1 MPLDLLVPDL
11 LLPPDAPAAMREFRL
26 PALERWLARADV
38 ERGAAKSAME
48 CLASAYALAPPPPV
62 AGISL
67 VGEGPPPRPSPKGE
81 GEKSALSLGR
91 GVGGEGVLRAD
102 PVHLRVAR
110 DSLTLHDA
118 SILDVTREEADA
130 LVAALQALFA
140 PEIEFHASAP
150 DRWYARVAAA
160 ELPVT
165 TPLDR
170 ARGCDVFGMLPAGK
184 GRINWRSAITEAQMV
199 LSGHEV
205 NVKREA
211 AGLPAVN
218 SVWFW
223 GEGAVP
229 AALAKPYSDIHAKDV
244 FSAGLAALSGA
255 RLHGVPRGIAG
266 IDLVGENDTALVVLD
281 ALTKPLHRVDVAGWC
296 SQAAAMDDAW
306 FRELGE
312 AIARFE
318 RVRLVLPSER
328 GSRIATLTPA
338 SRRRWFRR
346 GKPLATHA

>member
-11 LLPPDAPAAMREFRL
+11 LLPPDTPAAMRELRL

-48 CLASAYALAPPPPV
+48 CLASAYGLASPV
-62 AGISL
+62 AVGAISL
-67 VGEGPPPRPSPKGE
+67 AGEGPPPRPSPK
-81 GEKSALSLGR
+81 
-91 GVGGEGVLRAD
+91 GEGVLRAD

-118 SILDVTREEADA
+118 SILDVTQEEADA

-140 PEIEFHASAP
+140 PDIEFHAPAP

-165 TPLDR
+165 TPLAT
-170 ARGCDVFGMLPAGK
+170 ARGRNVFGMLPAGK

-199 LSGHEV
+199 MSGHEV
-205 NVKREA
+205 NAKREA
-211 AGLPAVN
+211 AGLPMVN

-223 GEGAVP
+223 GEGVAPAV
-229 AALAKPYSDIHAKDV
+229 LAKPYSDIHAKDV
-244 FSAGLAALSGA
+244 FTAGLAALSGA

-266 IDLVGENDTALVVLD
+266 MDLVGENDAVLVVLD
-281 ALTKPLHRVDVAGWC
+281 DLTKPLHRVDVAGWR
-296 SQAAAMDDAW
+296 SQAGAMDDAW
-306 FRELGE
+306 FLDLGD
-312 AIARFE
+312 AIARFG
-318 RVRLVLPSER
+318 RVRLVLPSEN

-338 SRRRWFRR
+338 ARRRWFRR
-346 GKPLATHA
+346 RKPLAAHA

>member
-11 LLPPDAPAAMREFRL
+11 LLPADTPAAMRELRL

-48 CLASAYALAPPPPV
+48 CLASAYGLAAPV
-62 AGISL
+62 AVGAISL
-67 VGEGPPPRPSPKGE
+67 AGESPPPRPSPKGE
-81 GEKSALSLGR
+81 G
-91 GVGGEGVLRAD
+91 VLRAD
-102 PVHLRVAR
+102 PVHMRVAR

-130 LVAALQALFA
+130 LVAALQSLFA
-140 PEIEFHASAP
+140 PDIELHAPAP

-165 TPLDR
+165 TPLAT
-170 ARGCDVFGMLPAGK
+170 ARGRNVFGMLPAGK

-211 AGLPAVN
+211 AGLPMVN

-223 GEGAVP
+223 GEGVAP
-229 AALAKPYSDIHAKDV
+229 AALAKPYSDIHAKDA
-244 FSAGLAALSGA
+244 FTAGLAALSGA

-266 IDLVGENDTALVVLD
+266 IDLVGEDETALVVLD
-281 ALTKPLHRVDVAGWC
+281 DLTQPLHRVDVAGWR
-296 SQAAAMDDAW
+296 SRADAMDDAW
-306 FRELGE
+306 FRDLGD

-318 RVRLVLPSER
+318 RVRLVLPSEK

-338 SRRRWFRR
+338 ARRRWFRR
-346 GKPLATHA
+346 RKPLATHA